1 MTEALYLDD
10 SYLKEWDTKVT
21 SIKKKENSEDNSLFI
36 TLDKTAFYPNSGG
49 QPHDEGIII
58 RKSDNKEFKVVFV
71 GKFSNEISH
80 EVQGEED
87 VSLNENDEVSCKINW
102 DRRYKLMRMHTACHI
117 LAGVLHKE
125 CKAMITGNQLNI
137 EKSRIDFSV
146 EEYNPEMLIQYI
158 QESNKIAAE
167 GHDNKIYYVDKN
179 EDVDKF
185 LRLAKGLPENITNVR
200 IVEIVGFDIQP
211 DGGTHVKNTKEVG
224 KLKFLKSKNQGKNN
238 RRVYFELE

>member
-1 MTEALYLDD
+1 MTETLYLDD
-10 SYLKEWDTKVT
+10 SYLKEWNAKVV
-21 SIKKKENSEDNSLFI
+21 SIKNNDKENKNTLFI
-36 TLDKTAFYPNSGG
+36 TLDKSAFYPNSGG
-49 QPHDEGIII
+49 QPHDEGVITK
-58 RKSDNKEFKVVFV
+58 KSDGKEFNVVFV
-71 GKFSNEISH
+71 GKFSGEISH
-80 EVQGEED
+80 EVD
-87 VSLNENDEVSCKINW
+87 CNLSDLNEGDEVTCKLNW

-137 EKSRIDFSV
+137 ERSRIDFSV
-146 EEYNPEMLIQYI
+146 EEYNPEMLANYI
-158 QESNKIAAE
+158 AESNKIAAE
-167 GHDNKIYYVDKN
+167 GHENKVYYVDKN

-211 DGGTHVKNTKEVG
+211 DGGTHVANTKEVG